1 MRPYRTAPHTQEY
14 KPAVEAEYSMTPEMI
29 WSTILTAAVGLV
41 SWVLKAYADEQKRIQ
56 ILLNRTREEMA
67 KEYVTKTEVHADINR
82 VISRLE
88 AIDAKFDRVIER
100 IGKA

>member
-1 MRPYRTAPHTQEY
+1 
-14 KPAVEAEYSMTPEMI
+14 MTPELI
-29 WSTILTAAVGLV
+29 WSTLLTAAIGLV
-41 SWVLKAYADEQKRIQ
+41 SWVMKSYAEEQKRIQ

-67 KEYVTKTEVHADINR
+67 KEYVTKAEVHADINR

-100 IGKA
+100 IGKG